1 MSCSSIVRGIYSSA
15 HRCLYNCSIHTS
27 MNYSE
32 SSPQPDPEQPSE
44 FISARA
50 RRRRAQRRTYFP
62 TDEEGRAELFTHLAR
77 RAYPSYEL
85 FVFSLVSGVILGL
98 GYFLDSQALLI
109 FGILVAPLMT
119 PWIGISLAAI
129 AGSARFFAQTIAAL
143 FISSLIIFLSGF
155 LAGFASHAAPP
166 RVFNE
171 AFIHSRLWWPDIFTI
186 TVGAIILTISFV
198 RSEERPYLPSALLT
212 YGLFLPLCAAG
223 FGLGSGI
230 GLEEIWPQAL
240 FVFLVHFAWATF
252 FGILSLF
259 FLRFYPTSFGGLT
272 FTGLI
277 VVIIIAVMV
286 SLTGFGRW
294 VMEKAGLATPGAAA
308 VISSPTVTSTLFAST
323 PLSNTPSSQNP
334 DNATALVGVATA
346 MTASKT
352 PGSIAHTST
361 SQPTFPPTETSTA
374 TVTAEPTPIIALIRA
389 SEGGGAFIREQPG
402 GKVIATLGNGST
414 VTIIPDDLQEINRV
428 IWVHVFALVNDRR
441 VEGWM
446 IQSVLQ
452 TATPIAN
459 WQPSPT
465 PAITQAP

>member
-1 MSCSSIVRGIYSSA
+1 MDYSDSP
-15 HRCLYNCSIHTS
+15 
-27 MNYSE
+27 
-32 SSPQPDPEQPSE
+32 PQPNPEPSE
-44 FISARA
+44 EFVSARA
-50 RRRRAQRRTYFP
+50 RRRRAQRRASFP
-62 TDEEGRAELFTHLAR
+62 TDETGRAALFSHLAR

-85 FVFSLVSGVILGL
+85 FVFSIVSGVILGL

-119 PWIGISLAAI
+119 PWIGISLATI
-129 AGSARFFAQTIAAL
+129 AGSVRFFLQTLVAI
-143 FISSLIIFLSGF
+143 FISALIIFMSGW
-155 LAGFASHAAPP
+155 LAGFASRIAPP

-240 FVFLVHFAWATF
+240 YVFLVHFSWATF

-259 FLRFYPTSFGGLT
+259 IMRFTPTSAGGIL
-272 FTGLI
+272 FTGL
-277 VVIIIAVMV
+277 VFVILIGLVI

-294 VMEKAGLATPGAAA
+294 AMEQTGLATPAPVTAVAAA
-308 VISSPTVTSTLFAST
+308 LSPTSD
-323 PLSNTPSSQNP
+323 SSLLP
-334 DNATALVGVATA
+334 PPAEEATAVIALETALPSRTATLTR
-346 MTASKT
+346 TAQASL
-352 PGSIAHTST
+352 
-361 SQPTFPPTETSTA
+361 PPTETATA
-374 TVTAEPTPIIALIRA
+374 TVTAEPTPILALIRA
-389 SEGGGAFIREQPG
+389 SEGGGAFIRERPG
-402 GKVIATLGNGST
+402 GQVLATLGNGAT
-414 VTIIPDDLQEINRV
+414 VTIVPNDLQEVNNV
-428 IWVHVFALVNDRR
+428 IWVHVFAQVNDRR

-452 TATPIAN
+452 TATPVAD

-465 PAITQAP
+465 SPTSTP

>member
-1 MSCSSIVRGIYSSA
+1 MSECRTGNLPFTQVLCLCTRKMHTH
-15 HRCLYNCSIHTS
+15 HRMVDCIIHIS

-32 SSPQPDPEQPSE
+32 PSSQPNPEQPQE

-50 RRRRAQRRTYFP
+50 RRRRAQRRAYFP
-62 TDEEGRAELFTHLAR
+62 TDKEGRAALFTHLAR
-77 RAYPSYEL
+77 RAFPSYEL
-85 FVFSLVSGVILGL
+85 FVFSLVSGAILGL

-109 FGILVAPLMT
+109 FGILVAPVMT
-119 PWIGISLAAI
+119 PWIGLSLASI
-129 AGSARFFAQTIAAL
+129 AGSARFFAQTIAAV
-143 FISSLIIFLSGF
+143 FVSSLIIFLSGV
-155 LAGFASHAAPP
+155 LAGYASHVIPP
-166 RVFNE
+166 RALNE
-171 AFIHSRLWWPDIFTI
+171 AFVHSRLWWPDLFTI

-223 FGLGSGI
+223 FGLGSGVS
-230 GLEEIWPQAL
+230 EIWPQGL
-240 FVFLVHFAWATF
+240 FVFLVHFTWATF

-259 FLRFYPTSFGGLT
+259 FLRFYPTSAGGLT
-272 FTGLI
+272 FTGLML
-277 VVIIIAVMV
+277 IILIAVVV

-294 VMEKAGLATPGAAA
+294 AMETVGLATPIPVTVAAA
-308 VISSPTVTSTLFAST
+308 IPSPTQPFTITSSPTV
-323 PLSNTPSSQNP
+323 
-334 DNATALVGVATA
+334 DNATAAIGVPISTQSR
-346 MTASKT
+346 T
-352 PGSIAHTST
+352 SIPTRT
-361 SQPTFPPTETSTA
+361 SQPTLSPTETSTS

-402 GKVIATLGNGST
+402 GKVLATLGNGAT
-414 VTIIPDDLQEINRV
+414 VTIIPDDLQEVNTV

-465 PAITQAP
+465 LSVTQTP